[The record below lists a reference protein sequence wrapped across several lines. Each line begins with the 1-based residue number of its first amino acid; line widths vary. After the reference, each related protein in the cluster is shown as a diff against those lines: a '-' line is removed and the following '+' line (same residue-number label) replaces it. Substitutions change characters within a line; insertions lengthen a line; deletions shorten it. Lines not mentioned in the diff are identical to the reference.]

1 MNIVKESLH
10 CGEGGLVECGKWF
23 DNTGQPSLILLPFGS
38 HLVGLDRIGGLV
50 VQVGIDTIQGFPF
63 YSYIV
68 SAVLGRVRSLA

>member
-1 MNIVKESLH
+1 MWEN
-10 CGEGGLVECGKWF
+10 GLTTQVSHLW
-23 DNTGQPSLILLPFGS
+23 ILLPFGS
-38 HLVGLDRIGGLV
+38 HLVGLDRTGGLV